1 MTKHV
6 APANTETAFNHDS
19 TLVVALELSGKSWE
33 MGAVLPGVARRP
45 RRHLSPRDMAGLLTQ
60 LERWKAE
67 SQRAGRTVLRVVL
80 AYEAGRDGFWI
91 ARYLQAKGIE
101 VQVMHPP
108 SIPVERRGRRVKT
121 DRIDLDML
129 LRTLLA
135 WLRGEPRVCSM
146 VRIPSVTEEDM
157 RRPERERERLV
168 SERIALEN
176 RIENLLCLH
185 GIVGFKPR
193 LKKATERL
201 DELRCYD
208 GGELPPDA
216 MDELKRIMLRH
227 HVLSDQLKEIET
239 ARAQVATAAEPDRT
253 VQQIQMLAG
262 LFGLGLATATGL
274 AREVFYRTFRDRK
287 AIASPRLRRGRLLLA

>member
-91 ARYLQAKGIE
+91 ARYLQAQGIE

-108 SIPVERRGRRVKT
+108 SIPVERRGRRVK
-121 DRIDLDML
+121 
-129 LRTLLA
+129 LA
-135 WLRGEPRVCSM
+135 
-146 VRIPSVTEEDM
+146 
-157 RRPERERERLV
+157 
-168 SERIALEN
+168 
-176 RIENLLCLH
+176 
-185 GIVGFKPR
+185 
-193 LKKATERL
+193 
-201 DELRCYD
+201 
-208 GGELPPDA
+208 
-216 MDELKRIMLRH
+216 
-227 HVLSDQLKEIET
+227 
-239 ARAQVATAAEPDRT
+239 
-253 VQQIQMLAG
+253 
-262 LFGLGLATATGL
+262 LGL
-274 AREVFYRTFRDRK
+274 VPRD
-287 AIASPRLRRGRLLLA
+287 